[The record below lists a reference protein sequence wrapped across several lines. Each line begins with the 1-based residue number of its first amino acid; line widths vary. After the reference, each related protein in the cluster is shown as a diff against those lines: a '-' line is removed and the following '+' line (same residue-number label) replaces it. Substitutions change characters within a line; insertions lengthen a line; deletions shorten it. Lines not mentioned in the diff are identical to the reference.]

1 MNPTTSLRDRVSVP
15 RLEYFR
21 LKKLEERFSD
31 FWIYMEHLM
40 DIREAREHMKKGK
53 VISQEKLFKRLGF

>member
-1 MNPTTSLRDRVSVP
+1 MTTTSLKDKIFIP
-15 RLEYFR
+15 RGEYFR

-40 DIREAREHMKKGK
+40 DIREAREHVKKGN
-53 VISQEKLFKRLGF
+53 VISQEKLFKKLGF